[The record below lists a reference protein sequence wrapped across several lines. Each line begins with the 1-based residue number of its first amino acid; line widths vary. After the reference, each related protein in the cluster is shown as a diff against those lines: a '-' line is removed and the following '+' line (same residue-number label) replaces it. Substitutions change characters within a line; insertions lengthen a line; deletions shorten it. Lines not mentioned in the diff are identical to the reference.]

1 MVNNL
6 QLLRW
11 IDSTSEAGADDFD
24 AAALLVIA
32 IAIAIAIVGDA
43 GYLLFRIS

>member
-32 IAIAIAIVGDA
+32 IAIVGDA